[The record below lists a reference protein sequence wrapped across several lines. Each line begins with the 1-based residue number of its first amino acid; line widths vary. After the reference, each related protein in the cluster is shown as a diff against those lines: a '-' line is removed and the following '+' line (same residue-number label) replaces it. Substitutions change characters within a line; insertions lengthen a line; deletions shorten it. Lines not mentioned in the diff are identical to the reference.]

1 MNAVVGAGIEIQTL
15 AVAFS
20 NGCDRWMA
28 RRTPESRVGGR
39 ALRDKRGKMRTLRSL
54 EALPASSRTSA
65 VRYSVVI
72 GMRGG
77 VRGQRRGSVSRG
89 GARASSKFPDFR
101 AGRGKALHVGDVR
114 TKDGSGV
121 DGGGGADAAAGG
133 SAVLLVGTGIEGG
146 TEVSVR
152 FAKSSC
158 WRWAH

>member
-1 MNAVVGAGIEIQTL
+1 M
-15 AVAFS
+15 
-20 NGCDRWMA
+20 
-28 RRTPESRVGGR
+28 GGR
-39 ALRDKRGKMRTLRSL
+39 AIRDKRGKMRTLRSL

-72 GMRGG
+72 GMEGG
-77 VRGQRRGSVSRG
+77 VGGQRRGSVSRG
-89 GARASSKFPDFR
+89 GASSKFPDFR

>member
-1 MNAVVGAGIEIQTL
+1 MGVNGAVGAGTEIQTL

-28 RRTPESRVGGR
+28 RRTPETRAGGR
-39 ALRDKRGKMRTLRSL
+39 AIRDKRGKMRTLRSL

-72 GMRGG
+72 GMG
-77 VRGQRRGSVSRG
+77 RGSRSASRFG
-89 GARASSKFPDFR
+89 FSGARASSKFPDVR
-101 AGRGKALHVGDVR
+101 AGRGEARVGDVR

-133 SAVLLVGTGIEGG
+133 SAVLLVGRGIEGG